1 MSETWKKNTKRRF
14 IDSLKIRAIIVIIT
28 FGFFGLILA
37 LNYLTT
43 GDIKGDKILKKE
55 NIEFGFNLDRFKV
68 QKDTIRFGDSFGE
81 IMLRNKLSYSQI
93 YNIVQSI
100 KDSFDVRWLT
110 AGKPYTILSSKDS
123 LANPQYFIYQ
133 PNRLNYVVI
142 DFSNFDSISAYNK
155 KKPFKIVKK
164 TTSGI
169 IDSSLSETMD
179 ENGLPWELINQ
190 LSDIY
195 AWNKQLI
202 YYGNSLTELRYLFFE
217 KTLNNFRIILN
228 SIGAT
233 NVFDFL
239 KHIEISFFQGWEK
252 IIPF

>member
-14 IDSLKIRAIIVIIT
+14 IDSIKIRAIIVIII

-37 LNYLTT
+37 LNYILT

-55 NIEFGFNLDRFKV
+55 NIEFGFNLENFKV

-123 LANPQYFIYQ
+123 LAIWHN
-133 PNRLNYVVI
+133 LNEKKIKKYRM
-142 DFSNFDSISAYNK
+142 NK
-155 KKPFKIVKK
+155 
-164 TTSGI
+164 
-169 IDSSLSETMD
+169 LSEIEKKIMLKNLNLIGYNNQKKIKPYLNQKILIKAFQRRYRQD
-179 ENGLPWELINQ
+179 LVNGISDKECLLISKN
-190 LSDIY
+190 L
-195 AWNKQLI
+195 
-202 YYGNSLTELRYLFFE
+202 
-217 KTLNNFRIILN
+217 
-228 SIGAT
+228 
-233 NVFDFL
+233 L
-239 KHIEISFFQGWEK
+239 KS
-252 IIPF
+252 

>member
-37 LNYLTT
+37 LNYFTT

-55 NIEFGFNLDRFKV
+55 NIEFGFDLDSFKV

-110 AGKPYTILSSKDS
+110 AGKPYTILSSKDLS
-123 LANPQYFIYQ
+123 LI
-133 PNRLNYVVI
+133 
-142 DFSNFDSISAYNK
+142 
-155 KKPFKIVKK
+155 
-164 TTSGI
+164 
-169 IDSSLSETMD
+169 
-179 ENGLPWELINQ
+179 
-190 LSDIY
+190 
-195 AWNKQLI
+195 
-202 YYGNSLTELRYLFFE
+202 
-217 KTLNNFRIILN
+217 
-228 SIGAT
+228 
-233 NVFDFL
+233 
-239 KHIEISFFQGWEK
+239 HI
-252 IIPF
+252 

>member
-37 LNYLTT
+37 LNYFIT

-55 NIEFGFNLDRFKV
+55 NIEFGFDLDRFKV

-142 DFSNFDSISAYNK
+142 DFSNFDSIS
-155 KKPFKIVKK
+155 
-164 TTSGI
+164 
-169 IDSSLSETMD
+169 
-179 ENGLPWELINQ
+179 W
-190 LSDIY
+190 
-195 AWNKQLI
+195 
-202 YYGNSLTELRYLFFE
+202 
-217 KTLNNFRIILN
+217 
-228 SIGAT
+228 
-233 NVFDFL
+233 
-239 KHIEISFFQGWEK
+239 
-252 IIPF
+252 